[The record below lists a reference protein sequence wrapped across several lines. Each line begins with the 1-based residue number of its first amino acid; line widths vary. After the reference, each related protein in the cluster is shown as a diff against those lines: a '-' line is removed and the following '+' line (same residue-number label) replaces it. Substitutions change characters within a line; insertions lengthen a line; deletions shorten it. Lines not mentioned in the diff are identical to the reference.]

1 MLTKIREKAQSV
13 FSWVILIAITVPFA
27 LWGIQNYLDV
37 GKETPVA
44 SVGDRDFFQRDVSKA
59 YAQFSQSL
67 QGLDI
72 DEETLKQQ
80 ALQKL
85 IQDEVLL
92 QHVQSQGLVITDKT
106 ARDFIQSLDYFQV
119 DGKFDKNQYQ
129 ALLGSQGMSS
139 MEFVGRIKNAL
150 MMEQFQHAIVN
161 SSFATPFDVESFFK
175 IQNQQR
181 DIEYLT
187 VSVKPIAEQP
197 SEEEIDAFYRQYQD
211 NYRTPE
217 QVSVDYIELSLYELA
232 DAVEVDDDKL
242 RAFYEEQK
250 ELFSTKE
257 RRKISHILFAVTSE
271 TDDAAALTKA
281 QAAKEQ
287 LQTESFAK
295 IAEAVSDDQLTAKS
309 GGDLGLFEAG
319 VMEKAFEDAAS
330 ALQLGEV
337 SEPVRSA
344 FGYHLIKVTE
354 LIPGET
360 KSFEDVKDEVQQTY
374 QKTEAENKYYE
385 LGQTL
390 TEFSY
395 EHSEDLLQVAD
406 ALGLKIKT
414 TELFT
419 REQGEGIAAQQSVR
433 NAAFSEDVLK
443 GNNSE
448 PLELEGDRLV
458 VLHVKD
464 HRPATV
470 RELAEVRDDVIE
482 ALLLSKSRQQAEERV
497 YDLKNRVLAGESFK
511 KIAEEA
517 SDVSHKSIKG
527 LSRTSTEVPVE
538 LLQAVFKAAKP
549 VADQPNFFVAPLSGG
564 EQVLVSLQSV
574 TDGVM
579 TEEDQKR
586 MELATKNIS
595 NALGQSMFGAVM
607 AGLQE
612 KADVTIRSK

>member
-1 MLTKIREKAQSV
+1 MLTKIREKAQGV

-67 QGLDI
+67 QGLNI
-72 DEETLKQQ
+72 DEETIKQQ

-92 QHVQSQGLVITDKT
+92 QHVQSQGLVITDTT

-139 MEFVGRIKNAL
+139 IEFVGRIKNAL
-150 MMEQFQHAIVN
+150 MMEQFQHAVVN
-161 SSFATPFDVESFFK
+161 SSFATPRDVESFFK
-175 IQNQQR
+175 IQNQLR

-187 VSVKPIAEQP
+187 VSVKSIDEQP
-197 SEEEIDAFYRQYQD
+197 GEEEIEAFYRQNQD
-211 NYRTPE
+211 NYHTPE
-217 QVSVDYIELSLYELA
+217 QVSVDYIELSLKELA
-232 DAVEVDDDKL
+232 DAVEVVDDKL
-242 RAFYEEQK
+242 RAFYDEQK
-250 ELFSTKE
+250 EFFSTKE

-271 TDDAAALTKA
+271 TDDTAALAKA
-281 QAAKEQ
+281 QAAKQQ

-295 IAEAVSDDQLTAKS
+295 VAEALSDDKLTAKS

-330 ALQLGEV
+330 ELQLGEV

-360 KSFEDVKDEVQQTY
+360 KPFEDVKDEVKQSY

-395 EHSEDLLQVAD
+395 EHSEDLLEVAD

-414 TELFT
+414 TKLFN
-419 REQGEGIAAQQSVR
+419 REQGEGIAAEHLVR

-464 HRPATV
+464 HQPATV
-470 RELAEVRDDVIE
+470 RELAEVRGEVIE
-482 ALLLSKSRQQAEERV
+482 ALLLSKSRRQAEERV
-497 YDLKNRVLAGESFK
+497 FDLKNRAMAGENLK
-511 KIAEEA
+511 KLAEEA
-517 SDVSHKSIKG
+517 SDVSHKSITG

-549 VADQPNFFVAPLSGG
+549 VADQPNLFVAPLRSG
-564 EQVLVSLQSV
+564 EQVLVSLQNV
-574 TDGVM
+574 IDGTM
-579 TEEDQKR
+579 TEEDKKR
-586 MELATKNIS
+586 LELATKNIA
-595 NALGQSMFGAVM
+595 NALGQSLFSAVM
-607 AGLQE
+607 ANLQE

>member
-1 MLTKIREKAQSV
+1 MLTKIREKAQGV

-44 SVGDRDFFQRDVSKA
+44 SVGDRDFFQRDVSRA

-72 DEETLKQQ
+72 DEDTLKQQ

-92 QHVQSQGLVITDKT
+92 QYVQSQGLVITDKT
-106 ARDFIQSLDYFQV
+106 AKDFIQSLEYFQV

-150 MMEQFQHAIVN
+150 MMEQFQHAVVN

-181 DIEYLT
+181 DIEYLS
-187 VSVKPIAEQP
+187 VAVKPIDEQP
-197 SEEEIDAFYRQYQD
+197 SEEEIEAFYRQHQD
-211 NYRTPE
+211 SYRTPE
-217 QVSVDYIELSLYELA
+217 QVSVDYIELSLNELA
-232 DAVEVDDDKL
+232 DAVVVDDDKL

-257 RRKISHILFAVTSE
+257 RRKISHILFAVTNE
-271 TDDAAALTKA
+271 TDDAAALEKA
-281 QAAKEQ
+281 RAAREQ

-295 IAEAVSDDQLTAKS
+295 VAEAVSDDKLTAKS
-309 GGDLGLFEAG
+309 GGDLGLFEVG
-319 VMEKAFEDAAS
+319 VMDQAFEDAAS

-337 SEPVRSA
+337 SEPVRSD

-354 LIPGET
+354 LVPGET
-360 KSFEDVKDEVQQTY
+360 KSFEEVKAEVKQSY

-395 EHSEDLLQVAD
+395 EHSENLLEVAD

-419 REQGEGIAAQQSVR
+419 REHGEGIAADHQVR
-433 NAAFSEDVLK
+433 KAAFSEEVLK

-448 PLELEGDRLV
+448 PLELEGERLV
-458 VLHVKD
+458 VLHVKE
-464 HRPATV
+464 HHPAAV
-470 RELAEVRDDVIE
+470 RDLAEVREDVIQ

-497 YDLKNRVLAGESFK
+497 FALKSRAIEGESLEK
-511 KIAEEA
+511 LAEE
-517 SDVSHKSIKG
+517 SGDISYKSIKD
-527 LSRTSTEVPVE
+527 LPRTSTEVPAE

-549 VADQPNFFVAPLSGG
+549 VAGKPNLFVVALRSG
-564 EQVLVSLQSV
+564 EQVLVSLQDV
-574 TDGVM
+574 TEGVM
-579 TEEDQKR
+579 TEDDKKR
-586 MELATKNIS
+586 MELATKNIA
-595 NALGQSMFGAVM
+595 NALGQSMFSAVM
-607 AGLQE
+607 ASLQE